1 MTSNKSYPSAKISLN
16 KNYPSARVSQIN
28 VLHGSNHTLDE
39 SNSSKK
45 SDEQAS
51 KSESSDD
58 EFLVNWGAEST
69 DPNIFF
75 PVGWGSH
82 GLEEDPWD
90 DKNKPYVK
98 LTHYEDLELNEIE
111 QEGVLTDRILAA
123 CSSYLDKSPETNRFV
138 LCKADLSKKFLT
150 DIRIIQFHHFLQYVD
165 LSYNDLTNV
174 ESLSELPFLM
184 YLDVS
189 HNCLGKL
196 LNFNPPLYLTYVN
209 YSYNNVTKI
218 NDLSLFWS
226 VVHLDISHNQIKV
239 IEGLQELKYLKHLDL
254 SYNKIKCIENL
265 NHMNLLS
272 LNLES
277 NGIETFEEG
286 EGRGLK
292 TLPNILKLNLD
303 YNHLNTIRFCE
314 GMDTLQSL
322 SVQSND
328 LRDLLE
334 LSYLRNLNSLS
345 EVDFR
350 DNYLSSLERY
360 FDACVYNVKY
370 ISVLDGD
377 VIDAETKVSAKNVFE
392 ASIQSETFRNASTA
406 LFIQQLNDP
415 VLGLPIIPFDIPPA
429 PIIILVGPPGSGKS
443 KLLDKFS
450 RLNSKYTVRGVS
462 HTTRPKYEE
471 NSQDSLYYHVDLDE
485 FWSMARNG
493 EFLTVSQI
501 LGHCYGFAQQELAKP
516 VGSSSALVLH
526 MDLKGA
532 LTLRAQNMKCHLVLA
547 MPSSQDVHVCNV
559 LEKYRTYNQAI
570 ISRKGAPETKF
581 VPLKAKELLERY
593 HKIAQEIE
601 KTVDYDSETWSDKC
615 SLKSKEET
623 ESVTELEKTA
633 IYGILKSS
641 IHRSK
646 SEAPPPSITKSGVTF
661 QASTKKSRTLLH
673 SSRSV
678 TFNEETSFG
687 TSSQWN
693 PKSISST
700 IIGEPEVLSVLSN
713 SSAGPNEKTPNQYA
727 AKTTTAPDSLEFC
740 VYEILKSRDS
750 YLAFHQSNPGV
761 LLSTIF
767 TDREDEALEK
777 LKALLKNCIQ
787 AQSKTAPN
795 YEFKKDSAYQAI
807 VGDRLKSL
815 HREIE
820 NEMSIGQKQMDEFA
834 HMTKQGKPYESHLK
848 KSTKDVIESM
858 RAKRNQ
864 VLCYKLPD
872 DVEVV
877 NDPSAVDLLDD

>member
-1 MTSNKSYPSAKISLN
+1 MVAKLN
-16 KNYPSARVSQIN
+16 ESYPSARVSQIN
-28 VLHGSNHTLDE
+28 VLQGSSPTLNV
-39 SNSSKK
+39 SNSSKN
-45 SDEQAS
+45 SEERVS
-51 KSESSDD
+51 ESESSED
-58 EFLVNWGAEST
+58 EFLVNWGPESP

-82 GLEEDPWD
+82 GLEEDPWN

-98 LTHYEDLELNEIE
+98 LTRYEDLELNEME
-111 QEGVLTDRILAA
+111 QQGVLTDRILAA
-123 CSSYLDKSPETNRFV
+123 CSSYLDKSPETNGFV
-138 LCKADLSKKFLT
+138 LCKANLSKKFLK
-150 DIRIIQFHHFLQYVD
+150 DIRIIQLHHFLQYVD

-209 YSYNNVTKI
+209 YSFNNVAKI

-226 VVHLDISHNQIKV
+226 LVHLDISHNQIKV
-239 IEGLQELKYLKHLDL
+239 IEGLQELKYLKHLNL
-254 SYNKIKCIENL
+254 SYNMIKCIENL
-265 NHMNLLS
+265 NHMPLLS

-292 TLPNILKLNLD
+292 TLPDILKLNLD
-303 YNHLNTIRFCE
+303 YNHLSTIKFCE

-322 SVQSND
+322 TVQANN

-350 DNYLSSLERY
+350 DNYLSSLDRY
-360 FDACVYNVKY
+360 FDACIYNVNY
-370 ISVLDGD
+370 ISVLDGE

-392 ASIQSETFRNASTA
+392 GSIQSEAFRNASTA
-406 LFIQQLNDP
+406 MFIQQLNDP

-443 KLLDKFS
+443 KLLIKFC
-450 RLNSKYTVRGVS
+450 RLNPKRTVRGVS
-462 HTTRPKYEE
+462 HTTRPKLED
-471 NSQDSLYYHVDLDE
+471 NDQHSWYYHVHLDE

-493 EFLTVSQI
+493 EFLTVSQV

-516 VGSSSALVLH
+516 VGSSSALILH

-547 MPSSQDVHVCNV
+547 MPSSQEVHISNI
-559 LEKYRTYNQAI
+559 LDKYRVYNETI
-570 ISRKGAPETKF
+570 ISRKGAPETKSA
-581 VPLKAKELLERY
+581 PLKAKELLERY
-593 HKIAQEIE
+593 STIAQEIE
-601 KTVDYDSETWSDKC
+601 KAAYYDSETWSDKV

-623 ESVTELEKTA
+623 ESTTDLEKTA
-633 IYGILKSS
+633 KYGILKSS
-641 IHRSK
+641 IHRTK
-646 SEAPPPSITKSGVTF
+646 SDGAPPPIGKSGGVTF
-661 QASTKKSRTLLH
+661 QSRMKKSRTLLH

-678 TFNEETSFG
+678 TFNEET
-687 TSSQWN
+687 TSGAPTPLNQ
-693 PKSISST
+693 KSISGT
-700 IIGEPEVLSVLSN
+700 ILGETEVLSVLSN
-713 SSAGPNEKTPNQYA
+713 SSAPPTEDKAQNQFPCPAKTITGPNSMA
-727 AKTTTAPDSLEFC
+727 FC
-740 VYEILKSRDS
+740 VNEILKTRDS

-777 LKALLKNCIQ
+777 LKGLLKYCIQ
-787 AQSKTAPN
+787 AQSKSAPN

-807 VGDRLKSL
+807 VGARLKSL

-820 NEMSIGQKQMDEFA
+820 NEMSIGQKQLDEFA
-834 HMTKQGKPYESHLK
+834 HKTKQGKPYESHLK
-848 KSTKDVIESM
+848 RSTKDVIEVM
-858 RAKRNQ
+858 RARRNQ
-864 VLCYKLPD
+864 VLGYKLPD
-872 DVEVV
+872 DVGVV
-877 NDPSAVDLLDD
+877 NNPSPLDLLDD